1 MNRVAESMVQAEKR
15 LGLDSHLLNLQ
26 ETDSWDVALDAD
38 IQVCHTH
45 FPDVLRKKL
54 RKPLKLV
61 WVGHGTPEQV
71 INTAVDAAIKGEYG
85 HGDSLMLMQHWL
97 RTADAR
103 VTFWPRHAWLYQSMV
118 DKGTKI
124 HCIPLGVDKSF
135 WSQGES
141 RGKYQGT
148 PSLWSGENPHKI
160 KWPLDLIQAWPYVY
174 PELDGA
180 CLHLCYLATNMHRTF
195 APLINSNGAGYGMHW
210 SPITWVHEE
219 LRNVFKS
226 VDFFIGLVR
235 YGDFNRLSLEANAA
249 GCKTISYSGNPYS
262 DYWIPEGDQRNI
274 ANELVKI
281 LKGDV
286 EPRVKEEVPDQ
297 LETAAYMLDIYNSIL

>member
-1 MNRVAESMVQAEKR
+1 MNRVAESMAEAEKR

-26 ETDSWDVALDAD
+26 ETKDWEFALDAD
-38 IQVCHTH
+38 VHVAHTH

-54 RKPLKLV
+54 TKPLKLV

-71 INTAVDAAIKGEYG
+71 FNTAVEESTRGNYG
-85 HGDSLMLMQHWL
+85 HGDSQMLMMHWL
-97 RTADAR
+97 KNADAR
-103 VTFWPRHAWLYQSMV
+103 VTFWPRHQWLYQSMV

-124 HCIPLGVDKSF
+124 HCIPLGVDKEF
-135 WSQGES
+135 WGGGVSA
-141 RGKYQGT
+141 GKYSGT

-180 CLHLCYLATNMHRTF
+180 CLHLCYLAQNLHRTF
-195 APLINSNGAGYGMHW
+195 APLINANGAGYGMHW
-210 SPITWVHEE
+210 SAITWAHEE

-226 VDFFIGLVR
+226 IDFFIGLVR
-235 YGDFNRLSLEANAA
+235 YGDHNRISLEANAA

-262 DYWIPEGDQRNI
+262 DFWIPEGDQREI
-274 ANELVKI
+274 ARVLTAI

-286 EPRVKEEVPDQ
+286 EPRKKDEVPDF
-297 LETAAYMLDIYNSIL
+297 LDTARAMIPIYESIL